1 MIRVLTNLVT
11 KTAGELQKSNRNY
24 KAYICSSFSL
34 ESTFEEIDFCGWYLV
49 KGMKTYQGYKRYL
62 RYVT

>member
-1 MIRVLTNLVT
+1 MIRLLTNLVT

-34 ESTFEEIDFCGWYLV
+34 ESTFEEIDFCG
-49 KGMKTYQGYKRYL
+49 
-62 RYVT
+62 